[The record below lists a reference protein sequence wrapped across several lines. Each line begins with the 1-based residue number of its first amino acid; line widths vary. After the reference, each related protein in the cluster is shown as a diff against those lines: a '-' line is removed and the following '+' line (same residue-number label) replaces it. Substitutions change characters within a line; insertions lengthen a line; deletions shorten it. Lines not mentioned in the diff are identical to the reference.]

1 MLKWWVY
8 IIIAIFICDVIY
20 RVFYHPKIDKNSYS
34 STFSDTILDSNIYQN
49 ISKEEKYQNIKY
61 DRVKFDPKI
70 MHFYSKDNNKKEKI
84 IDDDEDDDIVY
95 PKDNRKIFDE
105 DDIEF
110 EGLIPKR
117 QKRINV
123 TIEYDEQYQDLYSSL
138 TRQLDGNISYLN
150 FYPKIAKIQG
160 EKKILKYFLYFLV
173 GVCFICTYTVEKI
186 INICCPR
193 MNEGLKG
200 IISSTK
206 YMIFGLFYL
215 ILMHLIKKISHSNLF
230 EVYVN
235 RKLKYSTLI
244 KVDPPTYAILF
255 NILKNIDNN

>member
-8 IIIAIFICDVIY
+8 VIIAIFIFDVIY

-34 STFSDTILDSNIYQN
+34 SNFNDKILDSNLYQN

-61 DRVKFDPKI
+61 EKNKFDPKI
-70 MHFYSKDNNKKEKI
+70 LHFYSKDNKKKI
-84 IDDDEDDDIVY
+84 IDDDDDEDEDIVY
-95 PKDNRKIFDE
+95 PKNNRKEIDD

-117 QKRINV
+117 HKRINV
-123 TIEYDEQYQDLYSSL
+123 TIEYDEQYQDLYSEL

-150 FYPKIAKIQG
+150 FYPKIADIQG
-160 EKKILKYFLYFLV
+160 EKKILKYFLYVAVGICFVSTYLV
-173 GVCFICTYTVEKI
+173 ERI
-186 INICCPR
+186 INSCCPG
-193 MNEGLKG
+193 MNEGIKG
-200 IISSTK
+200 LISSTK
-206 YMIFGLFYL
+206 YMIFGLIYL
-215 ILMHLIKKISHSNLF
+215 LLMHLIKKISHSNLF

-235 RKLKYSTLI
+235 RKLKYSTLL

-255 NILKNIDNN
+255 NILQNIDKN